1 MDGVYGYGYFKGSG
15 NFWIWLVLDANI
27 EHLKQIKL
35 YQKWT
40 VF

>member
-1 MDGVYGYGYFKGSG
+1 MNSIYSYGYFKGNGYFGIS
-15 NFWIWLVLDANI
+15 LVLDANI
-27 EHLKQIKL
+27 QHLKQIKL